1 MISALWARSAAL
13 AACLWAGFGPAW
25 AAGPGSLKF
34 PDASLEPGA
43 WSQLEGWVTDDLRGA
58 YATFLRSC
66 RAILAQDKPAPAGR
80 RLAESMKRICRRAK
94 DVDPAN
100 DAEARAFFEA
110 NFTPLRIAKMGDP
123 PGFLTGYYEPI
134 VAGSRF
140 PTPEYTVPIYR
151 RPGDLVA
158 AGIKKKGQLS
168 NKGKVYRKVGRKRVP
183 YYTRAEIEDGALD
196 GRHLE
201 VCWVKDPIDAFFI
214 SIQGSARIQLED
226 GATLRINYDA
236 HNGHRYLPV
245 GRILID
251 RGEVS
256 KEEMS
261 MERIRQWMLA
271 HPEEGREL
279 RRMNNSYVFYRVTG
293 LSDHQEPI
301 GAQGVSLTPGRSIAV
316 DRHLHLYGTLFWIEA
331 ELPIASEVPETK
343 FRRLMVAQDTGSAIV
358 GPSRADIY
366 FGAGEEAGLVGG
378 RIKQPGRFVML
389 VPREIDPFA
398 RWRNVP
404 LPPEKPDGAAAAQPP
419 EPAAPATSVE
429 APGKPVATTRPA
441 ETPVA
446 ALAPVPVSVPASKVA
461 TPKAAAPKVKE
472 PSKRA
477 EKLKSRKSA
486 AKRPEAK
493 RARAEKTSEQSPSL
507 LSGLK
512 KMFGSK
518 PEPSTTKHGKA
529 RKAHASAR

>member
-1 MISALWARSAAL
+1 
-13 AACLWAGFGPAW
+13 
-25 AAGPGSLKF
+25 
-34 PDASLEPGA
+34 
-43 WSQLEGWVTDDLRGA
+43 
-58 YATFLRSC
+58 
-66 RAILAQDKPAPAGR
+66 
-80 RLAESMKRICRRAK
+80 
-94 DVDPAN
+94 
-100 DAEARAFFEA
+100 
-110 NFTPLRIAKMGDP
+110 
-123 PGFLTGYYEPI
+123 
-134 VAGSRF
+134 
-140 PTPEYTVPIYR
+140 
-151 RPGDLVA
+151 
-158 AGIKKKGQLS
+158 S
-168 NKGKVYRKVGRKRVP
+168 NKGKVYRKVGRKRLP

-201 VCWVKDPIDAFFI
+201 ICWVKDPIDAFFI

-245 GRILID
+245 GRILIE
-251 RGEVS
+251 RGEVT

-331 ELPIASEVPETK
+331 ELPIASEVPETR

-366 FGAGEEAGLVGG
+366 FGAGEEAGLIGG

-389 VPREIDPFA
+389 VPRGIDPFA

-404 LPPEKPDGAAAAQPP
+404 LPPEKPDGAIAAQPT
-419 EPAAPATSVE
+419 EPATSTTSIE
-429 APGKPVATTRPA
+429 A
-441 ETPVA
+441 PVA
-446 ALAPVPVSVPASKVA
+446 AIGPVPVSMPAPKTTA
-461 TPKAAAPKVKE
+461 PKATAPKVKE
-472 PSKRA
+472 HAKPT
-477 EKLKSRKSA
+477 KSRKAA
-486 AKRPEAK
+486 AKKLDAK
-493 RARAEKTSEQSPSL
+493 HARADKKTLAPAQSPSL
-507 LSGLK
+507 VSGIK
-512 KMFGSK
+512 KM
-518 PEPSTTKHGKA
+518 
-529 RKAHASAR
+529 